1 VSTPVTWD
9 EVAQCREARD
19 ERLLTFE
26 VEEVL
31 ARTRDQG
38 DLFAPV
44 LSLKQVL
51 PGT

>member
-1 VSTPVTWD
+1 VSTPVRWD
-9 EVAQCREARD
+9 EVRECQDARD
-19 ERLLTFE
+19 ERLLSFE

-51 PGT
+51 PAT

>member
-1 VSTPVTWD
+1 VSTPVKWE
-9 EVAQCREARD
+9 EVRACRESQD

-26 VEEVL
+26 VGDVL
-31 ARTRDQG
+31 ARTRDHG

-51 PGT
+51 PAT